1 MSRLACLVRKAHV
14 GMLAPMSELERWNT
28 RFSAPDY
35 IFGTAPNAY
44 LASKAS
50 LLQPGQRA
58 LCVADGEGR
67 NSVWLAEQGLQV
79 TAFDISPVG
88 VAKAKRLAA
97 ERGVS
102 VAHEISDIYGWRW
115 PEAEFDVVAAIFVQF
130 ADPAMRTFMF
140 EHSVASLKPRGL
152 LIMQGYTPKQLE
164 YKTGGPKQV
173 ENMYTPQLL
182 RSAFQALEI
191 LEVREH
197 EESMTEGTQH
207 SGRSAL
213 VDLLARKP

>member
-1 MSRLACLVRKAHV
+1 MVPGDHV
-14 GMLAPMSELERWNT
+14 GYAPGVSELERWNT

-35 IFGTAPNAY
+35 IFGTAPNDY
-44 LASKAS
+44 LASKAP
-50 LLQPGQRA
+50 LLKPGLRA

-67 NSVWLAEQGLQV
+67 NSVWLAEQGLKV
-79 TAFDISPVG
+79 RAFDLSPVG
-88 VAKAKRLAA
+88 VGKARRLAA

-102 VAHEISDIYGWRW
+102 VDYDISDIYGWRW
-115 PEAEFDVVAAIFVQF
+115 PKAEFDVVAAIFVQF

-140 EHSVASLKPRGL
+140 ERIVESMKPRAL
-152 LIMQGYTPKQLE
+152 LIVQGYTPKQLE

-173 ENMYTPQLL
+173 ENMYTPPLL

-197 EESMTEGTQH
+197 EEIMSEGTQH

-213 VDLLARKP
+213 IDLLARKP

>member
-1 MSRLACLVRKAHV
+1 MSRLACLVPKAHV
-14 GMLAPMSELERWNT
+14 GMLAPMSELERWNS

-35 IFGTAPNAY
+35 IFGTAPNDY

-58 LCVADGEGR
+58 LCVSDGEGR
-67 NSVWLAEQGLQV
+67 NSVWLAEQGLKV

-88 VAKAKRLAA
+88 VEKAKRLAA

-102 VAHEISDIYGWRW
+102 VAYEISDIYGWRW
-115 PEAEFDVVAAIFVQF
+115 PVAEFDVVAAIFVQF

-140 EHSVASLKPRGL
+140 EHMVAAMKPGGW
-152 LIMQGYTPKQLE
+152 LIVQGYTPKQLE

-173 ENMYTPQLL
+173 ENMYTTQLM
-182 RSAFQALEI
+182 RRAFGALEI
-191 LEVREH
+191 VEVREH
-197 EESMTEGTQH
+197 EKIMAEGTQH
-207 SGRSAL
+207 SGPSAL
-213 VDLLARKP
+213 IDFLARKP